1 MREIL
6 RVKYYLYINNMSIM
20 IMNGINEIGRK
31 SPSIANKIVSI
42 GGKIKLSISNL
53 SIKVMNTINEFI
65 HPNRYE
71 NKNIYNTKSTF
82 LKPKILIISNEEQNN
97 IDNEMIESNIINSKS
112 ESLKNKKLI
121 VSDEEKNNVDYGMKG
136 TSILKFESE
145 FLKPEIKK
153 ETPEYNIADEKKILF
168 KKKQSVLEFI
178 ELPNGELIPI
188 DEAINALHSC
198 KQDSLFKSK
207 ILLIDYITDMKFK
220 PLMNNNVELL
230 EKSNSNYLKES
241 EFDDARYESV
251 NFHSHEISEH
261 DEKESS
267 TLSNLNN
274 DDTLI
279 LSNDNKVEFHSNE
292 NKLDIEKDKFKSSL
306 IETTKDISL
315 LDRLSDG
322 DNSYGYNFLAKV
334 SNFLEDYNGIKNKEK
349 SNYFNKEN
357 YLNKLVKSDYFF
369 KLNKKV
375 NDIIYL
381 QYLKN
386 EQSKHENGVVEEII
400 KQPSEE
406 EKLKETE
413 EQKEI
418 LAGKDKINE
427 RNLALIEKVHKARFN
442 LINNNKLIGGFLDE
456 IDEQLKIS
464 NENKHLT
471 LKELLEK
478 VKKS

>member
-1 MREIL
+1 MRGIL
-6 RVKYYLYINNMSIM
+6 RVKYCLYINNMSIM

-42 GGKIKLSISNL
+42 GGEIKLSISNL
-53 SIKVMNTINEFI
+53 SIKVRNTINEFI

-71 NKNIYNTKSTF
+71 
-82 LKPKILIISNEEQNN
+82 
-97 IDNEMIESNIINSKS
+97 
-112 ESLKNKKLI
+112 KK
-121 VSDEEKNNVDYGMKG
+121 M
-136 TSILKFESE
+136 F
-145 FLKPEIKK
+145 
-153 ETPEYNIADEKKILF
+153 F
-168 KKKQSVLEFI
+168 KKKQSVLKFI
-178 ELPNGELIPI
+178 ELPNKDLIPI
-188 DEAINALHSC
+188 DKAINALRSC
-198 KQDSLFKSK
+198 KQDSLLKSK
-207 ILLIDYITDMKFK
+207 MLLIDYITDMKFK
-220 PLMNNNVELL
+220 PLMNNVELL

-241 EFDDARYESV
+241 EIEFDDTRYESA
-251 NFHSHEISEH
+251 NFHSYEIIEH
-261 DEKESS
+261 GEKESS

-274 DDTLI
+274 DDTPI
-279 LSNDNKVEFHSNE
+279 ESNE
-292 NKLDIEKDKFKSSL
+292 NKLAIEKDKFKSFL

-315 LDRLSDG
+315 LDRLSDS
-322 DNSYGYNFLAKV
+322 DNSYGYTFLAKA
-334 SNFLEDYNGIKNKEK
+334 SNFLEDYNGIENKEK
-349 SNYFNKEN
+349 SNCFNKKN
-357 YLNKLVKSDYFF
+357 YLNKLVKSDCFF
-369 KLNKKV
+369 KLNKKA
-375 NDIIYL
+375 NDIICL

-400 KQPSEE
+400 IKQPSEE

-413 EQKEI
+413 KQKET

-427 RNLALIEKVHKARFN
+427 RNLALIEKEHKARFN